1 MIVLEFLY
9 ALVVISLA
17 IYGFNTLALT
27 WMRTRLAGQMPL
39 PPPYDPE
46 DLPPVTIQLPVYNE
60 MYVVQRLIDAV
71 ASFDYPTDR
80 FEIQVLDD
88 SDDATTEIISRAVS
102 FHRNQG
108 INIKHIQRSDR
119 RGFKGGALAHGMAT
133 ASSNFF
139 AIFDADFL
147 PGPDFLKSSLPYLLG
162 DPTVGCVQ
170 ARWGHIN
177 RDSSWLTRAQ
187 AAGIDG
193 HFQVEQ
199 AARSAGKLFLNFNGT
214 AGVWKRDCINEAGG
228 WQSDTLTE
236 DLDLSYR
243 AQLNG
248 WRILYLPQVCVQ
260 AELPIHINAF
270 KRQQFR
276 WAKGSI
282 QSARKLL
289 PELWHSQQPFRIKL
303 AGSIHLTHYLV
314 HPLVL
319 INLLLTFPILYLNS
333 RFFWTI
339 NIFSI
344 AAVGPLL
351 MYWVSMRKAGQT
363 VTGSLKHLVFLLLL
377 GMGLSINNT
386 RAVLEAAFGIK
397 TSFLRTPKFNI
408 REGSNP
414 AEQPEYLLPPDP
426 STWVELFFALYS
438 LVLLVLVIYNGSFG
452 LVVWLLLY
460 TGGYLYIAYL
470 GFSQY
475 VSLNLKK
482 SSVLPP
488 SHTAI
493 KSELDSLEAA

>member
-9 ALVVISLA
+9 AVVVISLA

-60 MYVVQRLIDAV
+60 MFVVQRLIEAV
-71 ASFDYPTDR
+71 VRFDYPPDR
-80 FEIQVLDD
+80 LEIQVLDD
-88 SDDATTEIISRAVS
+88 SDDATSEIISRAVA
-102 FHRNQG
+102 FYFNQG

-119 RGFKGGALAHGMAT
+119 RGFKGGALAHGMAI
-133 ASSNFF
+133 ASTEYF

-147 PGPDFLKSSLPYLLG
+147 PDPNFLKSCLPHLLT
-162 DPTVGCVQ
+162 DPSVGCVQ

-214 AGVWKRDCINEAGG
+214 AGIWRRDCINEAGG

-248 WRILYLPQVCVQ
+248 WRILYLPQVCVP
-260 AELPIHINAF
+260 AELPVHINAF

-289 PELWHSQQPFRIKL
+289 PELWSSKQSFRIKL

-319 INLLLTFPILYLNS
+319 INLLLTFPILYFNN
-333 RFFWTI
+333 RFFWII

-351 MYWVSMRKAGQT
+351 MYWVSMRTAGQT
-363 VTGSLKHLVFLLLL
+363 VTGSLKHLVVLLLL

-386 RAVLEAAFGIK
+386 RAVLEAVFGIK

-408 REGSNP
+408 REESNP

-426 STWVELFFALYS
+426 NTWFEFFFALYS
-438 LVLLVLVIYNGSFG
+438 LILLVLVIYNGLFG
-452 LVVWLLLY
+452 LIAWLLLY

-470 GFSQY
+470 GFSETA
-475 VSLNLKK
+475 LLKLKK
-482 SSVLPP
+482 PP
-488 SHTAI
+488 DQSPSPKKI
-493 KSELDSLEAA
+493 KSEPGSLEAA